1 MIDKIKKFLN
11 QPYPF
16 DYDFEKV
23 VKGAAGCGLFV
34 FLFLYIF
41 DPFGKQEN
49 IIPFIENII
58 LVGYGLITFIILFI
72 AGLIFIYFIPSVF
85 NEENWKIKN
94 EILAS
99 IIILILIGLANA
111 VYNGI
116 FDVKPFSIE
125 LFLRFQFYTFFV
137 GFFPTLFF
145 IIMEQYW
152 KLKKNLKA
160 VYKINA
166 NLDNS
171 RIRYHKNITD
181 DESIILTSD
190 NDKEELKIK
199 YTNLLFIKSVGNY
212 IEVYFKNGDK
222 IDSQI
227 LRSSLKRIEDILN
240 DNSYICRSHRAY
252 LVNIG
257 NISSV
262 YGNSQG
268 YQLEFEDIDKSVP
281 VSRKYAKNIQEF
293 IAQ

>member
-1 MIDKIKKFLN
+1 
-11 QPYPF
+11 
-16 DYDFEKV
+16 
-23 VKGAAGCGLFV
+23 
-34 FLFLYIF
+34 
-41 DPFGKQEN
+41 
-49 IIPFIENII
+49 
-58 LVGYGLITFIILFI
+58 
-72 AGLIFIYFIPSVF
+72 
-85 NEENWKIKN
+85 
-94 EILAS
+94 
-99 IIILILIGLANA
+99 
-111 VYNGI
+111 
-116 FDVKPFSIE
+116 
-125 LFLRFQFYTFFV
+125 
-137 GFFPTLFF
+137 
-145 IIMEQYW
+145 MEQYW